1 MAGCRR
7 RFAVRAGV
15 AWFAA
20 MLSVGSTAIG
30 SEAADKPL
38 QITVQ
43 IGYHNTVKLGQWMP
57 VVVDLTNAGP
67 ALDGTLEV
75 QANNTVPGNGGPP
88 IGQVVYQTPIS
99 LATGASKHVRTYV
112 TQEFP
117 GAVSVRVV
125 QQGRVMAN
133 QDTNVSNVYSG
144 LLAGIISDQASA
156 LDSLGIVRTGLSPL
170 VVHLSPAE
178 ISDSA
183 PVLRA
188 FDLLAIDDFA
198 TDTLTEGQRNALADY
213 VTQGGALLLGTGGSW
228 HKTLAGLPPALLPM
242 QVTGSTV
249 LASAS
254 TLGPGR
260 VEVGTGTV
268 AAASTIWL
276 ADRDR
281 PLLVESSVGAGSVEM
296 ATFDWTQDSITS
308 WSGSAALLRQALV
321 RSTYGN
327 LRNQTPGVAAIAKMG
342 VGNSIA
348 NKGGALTSVLGNLP
362 ALNLPAW
369 WVIGTLVL
377 LYVLLVGPV
386 NYFVLRALNRRALAW
401 VTVPAIAIVGSAG
414 AYGASMITKGTSVL
428 TNQIS
433 ILHVEQGW
441 DRGYQEQYTGILT
454 PTRGDYEVGLG
465 AGHTMVSPIYY
476 YTGPISDPNFGAMRV
491 NTTTEAVTLPGMN
504 AFTLRGF
511 ANETVVAAPQ
521 VIGTSQLSGG
531 KLVGTIRNPST
542 VNFVDGIVFYGNS
555 YQKFGGL
562 APGGSVA
569 FNFQVVGGSSFGGPP
584 VYINAY
590 PNVFNGNPV
599 NSASET
605 ERENE
610 TRTAVLS
617 TLLGNGGPGL
627 QGLSVPTVVLWT
639 RQPFQTVTVNG
650 GHPRAFAESAVVISL
665 SLGAIS
671 GGIPSSVVAGRI
683 VDIDADVSQ
692 GGPPGLLAAQA
703 GSVTYSFTPG
713 LAPGKHLTAPAI
725 DSSNPFGP
733 KGVIGATGAAVVV
746 KGQVWDWSHATW
758 VDIPYQDNTA
768 TSIPDGAVNP
778 TSGEVRLRLS
788 SDGTFSTTF
797 LSLTGGVQ

>member
-1 MAGCRR
+1 
-7 RFAVRAGV
+7 
-15 AWFAA
+15 

-43 IGYHNTVKLGQWMP
+43 IGYHNTVKLGQWLP

-75 QANNTVPGNGGPP
+75 QANNTTPSNGGPP

-268 AAASTIWL
+268 AAGSSIWL

-401 VTVPAIAIVGSAG
+401 VTVPAIALVGSAG
-414 AYGASMITKGTSVL
+414 AYGASVATKGTAVL
-428 TNQIS
+428 ANEIS
-433 ILHVEQGW
+433 IVHVQQGW
-441 DRGYQEQYTGILT
+441 ERAYQEEYTGILT
-454 PTRGDYEVGLG
+454 PSRGDYEVGLG
-465 AGHTMVSPIYY
+465 AGHRMVSPIYY
-476 YTGPISDPNFGAMRV
+476 YSGSMNDPNFGAMRV
-491 NTTTEAVTLPGMN
+491 NTTTQAVTLPRMS

-511 ANETVVAAPQ
+511 ANEGIVAGPQ
-521 VIGTSQLSGG
+521 WSGPTRFDAG
-531 KLVGTIRNPST
+531 KLTGTVRNLST
-542 VNFVDGIVFYGNS
+542 LHFTDGIVFSANS
-555 YQKFGGL
+555 FQNLGELG
-562 APGGSVA
+562 PNGSVS
-569 FNFQVVGGSSFGGPP
+569 FSYQVVGGNTLGGQPIF
-584 VYINAY
+584 VTAY
-590 PNVFNGNPV
+590 PNAFNGNPL
-599 NSASET
+599 NNASDL

-610 TRTAVLS
+610 MRTAVLS
-617 TLLGNGGPGL
+617 ALMGGGAPVMSGF
-627 QGLSVPTVVLWT
+627 SVPTVVLWT
-639 RQPFQTVTVNG
+639 KQPFQAVTVNG
-650 GHPRAFAESAVVISL
+650 GRPRTFSASAVVMPL
-665 SLGAIS
+665 PLGPIS
-671 GGIPSSVVAGRI
+671 GTLPSSVVTGRM

-692 GGPPGLLAAQA
+692 GGLPGLIAAQG
-703 GSVTYSFTPG
+703 GSITYSFTPT
-713 LAPGKHLTAPAI
+713 LAPGKRLTGAGI
-725 DSSNPFGP
+725 DSTNPFGP
-733 KGVIGATGAAVVV
+733 KGAMAPNGTVAVV
-746 KGQVWDWSHATW
+746 KGKVWDWSGSTW
-758 VDIPYQDNTA
+758 VDIAYQDNSSTP
-768 TSIPDGAVNP
+768 IPDSAVNP
-778 TSGEVRLRLS
+778 KTGEVRFKLS
-788 SDGTFSTTF
+788 SDGSFSSTW
-797 LSLTGGVQ
+797 LSLSGGVG

>member
-1 MAGCRR
+1 
-7 RFAVRAGV
+7 
-15 AWFAA
+15 
-20 MLSVGSTAIG
+20 
-30 SEAADKPL
+30 
-38 QITVQ
+38 
-43 IGYHNTVKLGQWMP
+43 
-57 VVVDLTNAGP
+57 
-67 ALDGTLEV
+67 
-75 QANNTVPGNGGPP
+75 
-88 IGQVVYQTPIS
+88 
-99 LATGASKHVRTYV
+99 
-112 TQEFP
+112 
-117 GAVSVRVV
+117 
-125 QQGRVMAN
+125 
-133 QDTNVSNVYSG
+133 
-144 LLAGIISDQASA
+144 
-156 LDSLGIVRTGLSPL
+156 
-170 VVHLSPAE
+170 
-178 ISDSA
+178 
-183 PVLRA
+183 
-188 FDLLAIDDFA
+188 
-198 TDTLTEGQRNALADY
+198 

-228 HKTLAGLPPALLPM
+228 HKTLAGLPPARLPM
-242 QVTGSTV
+242 QGTGSTV

-254 TLGPGR
+254 TWGPGR

-268 AAASTIWL
+268 AAGSSIWL

-386 NYFVLRALNRRALAW
+386 NYFVLRALNRRALAV
-401 VTVPAIAIVGSAG
+401 VTVAASAIVGAAG
-414 AYGASMITKGTSVL
+414 GPGASM
-428 TNQIS
+428 
-433 ILHVEQGW
+433 
-441 DRGYQEQYTGILT
+441 
-454 PTRGDYEVGLG
+454 
-465 AGHTMVSPIYY
+465 
-476 YTGPISDPNFGAMRV
+476 
-491 NTTTEAVTLPGMN
+491 TTQAVTLPGMN

-590 PNVFNGNPV
+590 PNAFNGHPM

-650 GHPRAFAESAVVISL
+650 GHPRAFAES
-665 SLGAIS
+665 
-671 GGIPSSVVAGRI
+671 
-683 VDIDADVSQ
+683 
-692 GGPPGLLAAQA
+692 
-703 GSVTYSFTPG
+703 
-713 LAPGKHLTAPAI
+713 
-725 DSSNPFGP
+725 
-733 KGVIGATGAAVVV
+733 
-746 KGQVWDWSHATW
+746 
-758 VDIPYQDNTA
+758 
-768 TSIPDGAVNP
+768 
-778 TSGEVRLRLS
+778 
-788 SDGTFSTTF
+788 
-797 LSLTGGVQ
+797 